1 MESSKCYT
9 LNSSLNRY
17 SFPFL
22 IFTSLF
28 KKRQQMN
35 NVITTKKLILSK
47 YFRKISLFVFAS
59 AILSIPL
66 LLSPIPKAIE
76 AQKAESEIEAEMCIT
91 YNKSEKLISIT
102 CNYADFEDV
111 TRVITDREILNSETS
126 DLSNSDSDNNNNEKV
141 WLLNAGLKVEENAL
155 LNINSNDVTWLK
167 IIPTNKS
174 PNAIEVYG
182 SLKVDVCR
190 SNNFYIFLNYFFYYH
205 SQITFTPI
213 LNKKIYLM
221 INGL

>member
-1 MESSKCYT
+1 LKSESK
-9 LNSSLNRY
+9 
-17 SFPFL
+17 
-22 IFTSLF
+22 
-28 KKRQQMN
+28 
-35 NVITTKKLILSK
+35 VITT
-47 YFRKISLFVFAS
+47 
-59 AILSIPL
+59 
-66 LLSPIPKAIE
+66 
-76 AQKAESEIEAEMCIT
+76 T
-91 YNKSEKLISIT
+91 T
-102 CNYADFEDV
+102 
-111 TRVITDREILNSETS
+111 
-126 DLSNSDSDNNNNEKV
+126 NNNTFENNKNNNKEKV

-190 SNNFYIFLNYFFYYH
+190 SNNFYIFLNYFFSYH